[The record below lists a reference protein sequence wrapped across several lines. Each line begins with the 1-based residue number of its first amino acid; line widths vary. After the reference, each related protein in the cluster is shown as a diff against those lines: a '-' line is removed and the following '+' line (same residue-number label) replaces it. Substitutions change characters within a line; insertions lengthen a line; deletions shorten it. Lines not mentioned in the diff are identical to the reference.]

1 MRFWRCPDG
10 TGVRYDRVNDARL
23 DHEWSV
29 PSELPMLRG
38 SLVWKLTI
46 WFLLLSLLP
55 IGVIVLFVRQD
66 VSEELTNLAKEDTG
80 SQVSLLANEISSA
93 IDDRR
98 LQELIGGATNETQ
111 VAFLVGEDG
120 AYVAHGDEAGFG
132 GLMSDDF
139 SAEVVRHVLDGTDGV
154 VVEEGTG
161 RFVGFST
168 VPAGA
173 LGRRTLFGL
182 LPIKAVLAMDES
194 VVSAPMSRIER
205 SAIVQLVV
213 TLLVISMAIGV
224 AVWVVVRPIQRL
236 TSAAQEVGAGNLDVQ
251 IDPANMKGE
260 LKVLTNAFNQMTRQ
274 VAGRTRE
281 LEELGRAIL
290 NGPPDASTLSEVLGE
305 HVSLMFPHSQLEI
318 RVFPDQTLLRHPDDR
333 QPVAGSAWEW
343 LATQS
348 EAQHFLPG
356 EVPPWDTQAADDALV
371 VTPVLDVETKEPI
384 GGIHLSLPATLAR
397 HLGLRELVDHHLDLG
412 GAPGRANTG
421 DKMLTLVAS
430 ALAGGDC
437 IDDADALR
445 AGGTVGVLGC
455 VVKAPSTLGTFLR
468 SFRWGHVRQLDRVSR
483 QLLARAWAAG
493 AGPGDSSLTID
504 LDSTICETYGLA
516 KEGARHHGYTG
527 AGGYHPL
534 LAIAAGTGEVL
545 MSRLREGRANTARGA
560 AHFLRETVGRVRY
573 GGARGQLT
581 VRADSGFYAHTVVAA
596 CREMDVRFSIT
607 IRQRASLRD
616 LIEAI
621 PEEDWTPIPYWMDG
635 AADVAETTY
644 TPFQTKPD
652 AAPVRLIVR
661 RVKPTPGSQLALF
674 ARYSYHAF
682 ITDRDGETLELEAD
696 HRRHAEVENAIRDLK
711 YGVGLNHMP
720 SARFA
725 ANGAWLAG
733 QVMAHNLARWT
744 ARIGLGERTV
754 ITKTLR
760 RRVFALVGRIT
771 RSARRLTLHL
781 PRRWP
786 WETQFS
792 RALARLQAIP
802 FPA

>member
-1 MRFWRCPDG
+1 MRTALEEARGCSSESGIMVLEQKPARKQGAPNRCCH
-10 TGVRYDRVNDARL
+10 R
-23 DHEWSV
+23 
-29 PSELPMLRG
+29 
-38 SLVWKLTI
+38 TI
-46 WFLLLSLLP
+46 
-55 IGVIVLFVRQD
+55 Q
-66 VSEELTNLAKEDTG
+66 T
-80 SQVSLLANEISSA
+80 
-93 IDDRR
+93 
-98 LQELIGGATNETQ
+98 
-111 VAFLVGEDG
+111 
-120 AYVAHGDEAGFG
+120 
-132 GLMSDDF
+132 
-139 SAEVVRHVLDGTDGV
+139 
-154 VVEEGTG
+154 
-161 RFVGFST
+161 
-168 VPAGA
+168 
-173 LGRRTLFGL
+173 
-182 LPIKAVLAMDES
+182 
-194 VVSAPMSRIER
+194 VSA
-205 SAIVQLVV
+205 
-213 TLLVISMAIGV
+213 
-224 AVWVVVRPIQRL
+224 
-236 TSAAQEVGAGNLDVQ
+236 
-251 IDPANMKGE
+251 
-260 LKVLTNAFNQMTRQ
+260 
-274 VAGRTRE
+274 
-281 LEELGRAIL
+281 
-290 NGPPDASTLSEVLGE
+290 
-305 HVSLMFPHSQLEI
+305 
-318 RVFPDQTLLRHPDDR
+318 
-333 QPVAGSAWEW
+333 
-343 LATQS
+343 
-348 EAQHFLPG
+348 
-356 EVPPWDTQAADDALV
+356 
-371 VTPVLDVETKEPI
+371 
-384 GGIHLSLPATLAR
+384 
-397 HLGLRELVDHHLDLG
+397 
-412 GAPGRANTG
+412 
-421 DKMLTLVAS
+421 
-430 ALAGGDC
+430 
-437 IDDADALR
+437 
-445 AGGTVGVLGC
+445 
-455 VVKAPSTLGTFLR
+455 
-468 SFRWGHVRQLDRVSR
+468 
-483 QLLARAWAAG
+483 
-493 AGPGDSSLTID
+493 SSLTTIAWWPMPAC
-504 LDSTICETYGLA
+504 SCRPPSPGTWACGNSSTITICETYGLA

-527 AGGYHPL
+527 ARGYHPL

-644 TPFQTKPD
+644 TPFQTKSD

-674 ARYSYHAF
+674 TRYSYHAF

-720 SARFA
+720 SGRFA
-725 ANGAWLAG
+725 ANGAWLAV

-760 RRVFALVGRIT
+760 RQVFALVGRIT